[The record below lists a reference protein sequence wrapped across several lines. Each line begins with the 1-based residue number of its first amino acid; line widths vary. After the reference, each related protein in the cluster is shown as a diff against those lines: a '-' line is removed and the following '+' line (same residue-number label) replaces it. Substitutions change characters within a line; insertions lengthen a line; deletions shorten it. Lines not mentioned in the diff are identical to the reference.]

1 MDELRQNYLIKKY
14 IDGSATQAERDE
26 LLLWYRQKGSEDNSW
41 PYLSELEEAEAKER
55 IFRGLKRQVI
65 DTPSA
70 RGLTRSLF
78 YKIAVAA
85 SLIGAVCCF
94 GLWRFAQKEVS
105 PQLITISTKAGE
117 TKNLQLTDGSV
128 IWLSAKS
135 TLTYPASFKGPTRDI
150 TFSGEAF
157 FDIAKDKQHPFIVR
171 TGSTIT
177 KVLGTSFNITALK
190 ENDNV
195 TVALITGKVSFTG
208 GKTAVALLPNNQVI
222 YNKATEKAKVMP
234 IADVNAVVG
243 RHNGYYEYKNIPS
256 KDVAEDLSRLY
267 GMHIK
272 VVGNVQNCT
281 FYGRIKPGESPVKFL
296 KKMAFVVNASVTTK
310 DSVWIIK
317 GGGCNL
323 K

>member
-1 MDELRQNYLIKKY
+1 MDELRQTYLIKKY
-14 IDGSATQAERDE
+14 IDGTATQAEREE
-26 LLLWYRQKGSEDNSW
+26 LLLWYRQKGIDDNSW
-41 PYLSELEEAEAKER
+41 PYLSELDEAEAKER
-55 IFRGLKRQVI
+55 IFKGVKRQVS

-70 RGLTRSLF
+70 RGRTGTLF

-85 SLIGAVCCF
+85 SVIGAVCCF
-94 GLWRFAQKEVS
+94 VLWRFAQKEVA
-105 PQLITISTKAGE
+105 PALITISTRAGE
-117 TKNLQLTDGSV
+117 TKTLQLTDGSV

-135 TLTYPASFKGPTRDI
+135 TLTYPASFKGPTRDVA
-150 TFSGEAF
+150 FSGEAF
-157 FDIAKDKQHPFIVR
+157 FDIAKDKQHPFIVS
-171 TGSTIT
+171 TGSTST
-177 KVLGTSFNITALK
+177 RVLGTSFNISALK

-208 GKTAVALLPNNQVI
+208 SKTAVSLLPNNQVV
-222 YNKATEKAKVMP
+222 YNKATKEARVMP
-234 IADVNAVVG
+234 IADIDAVVG

-256 KDVAEDLSRLY
+256 KDVAEDLGRLY
-267 GMHIK
+267 GMNIK

-296 KKMAFVVNASVTTK
+296 KKMAFVLNASVTTK